1 MIVKVECLG
10 YAGRIYNT
18 YQTPD
23 WAQPPFIL
31 QEIGI
36 LIAPAFLAASMY
48 ILFGRLIRLTNGDSR
63 SFIRQKW
70 LTGIFVTGDVLSLL
84 VQAIGKTTLQRFQSL
99 W

>member
-1 MIVKVECLG
+1 MVEVECLG

-48 ILFGRLIRLTNGDSR
+48 ILFGRLIRLTNGDGR
-63 SFIRQKW
+63 SFIKQKW
-70 LTGIFVTGDVLSLL
+70 LTSIFVTGDILSLL
-84 VQAIGKTTLQRFQSL
+84 VQAVGKTASWPVHSL